1 MAEAKKPS
9 APKGPVGQGGGAGLS
24 SGLQPGGT
32 RPGGQPGAGFGS
44 IGTGGGSD
52 GAKDTGNLERA
63 EKTGRKPG

>member
-1 MAEAKKPS
+1 MAEAKKPP

-44 IGTGGGSD
+44 VGTGGGSD
-52 GAKDTGNLERA
+52 ASKDTGNLKQA
-63 EKTGRKPG
+63 EKTGREPG